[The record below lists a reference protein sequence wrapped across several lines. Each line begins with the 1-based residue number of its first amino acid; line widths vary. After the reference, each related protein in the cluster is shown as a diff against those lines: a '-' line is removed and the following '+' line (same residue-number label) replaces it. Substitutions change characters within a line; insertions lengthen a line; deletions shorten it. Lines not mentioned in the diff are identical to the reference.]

1 MIWGWGYGWD
11 MVVWLG
17 LGIWL
22 GYSGMAGIGDMV
34 CIWGIRGFIALLAV
48 GGGGLAEEAHGAL
61 EGFGGVGAGGY
72 GGG

>member
-17 LGIWL
+17 LGLWFVVWVSP
-22 GYSGMAGIGDMV
+22 G
-34 CIWGIRGFIALLAV
+34 CIALLAV
-48 GGGGLAEEAHGAL
+48 GGGGLAEEAHGAI